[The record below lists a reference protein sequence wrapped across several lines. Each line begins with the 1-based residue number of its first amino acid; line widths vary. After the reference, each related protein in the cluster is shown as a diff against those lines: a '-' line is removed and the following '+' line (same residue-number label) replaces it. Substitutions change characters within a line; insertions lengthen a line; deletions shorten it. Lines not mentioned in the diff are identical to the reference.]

1 MSPNQSKETFDW
13 FHFCRFLAWRR
24 IEIIQLNDIIDSKT
38 GIDLQQLL
46 DNSKAELD
54 LLGEGRS
61 WSVIDGRWNA
71 LNVAAKV
78 PNCAFHELNNKWSD
92 IMTEIFYEIQV
103 MSHYSL
109 SRHPNIVKLIGL
121 SFYERVSRLDDTSS
135 SFVYPVLVLE
145 KADPKHLDL
154 RCFVESCKHIPLFQV
169 LSFIADVADGL
180 TALHTFGV
188 VHADLKAAN
197 ILVFQTENGLIAKIS
212 DFGGCGVD
220 INKDPFRIYTP
231 DLFDVPPDGSRSMD
245 FRTFGL
251 LCRYLASHG
260 RLEEEDD
267 IDISFALMPIQ
278 GLYEPSPGRASLL
291 HLMRPMLSGTDHL
304 LSISEIRTKLLY
316 GLKSI
321 RLIVEEPRRNGSH
334 MTVTLSPKV
343 FPKRFLPFLANV
355 ANLGI

>member
-1 MSPNQSKETFDW
+1 MPPNQSKDTFDW

-24 IEIIQLNDIIDSKT
+24 IEIIQLNDINDPKT

-46 DNSKAELD
+46 DNREEELE

-71 LNVAAKV
+71 LNVAVKV
-78 PNCAFHELNNKWSD
+78 PNCAFYEPNNKWRD

-121 SFYERVSRLDDTSS
+121 SFYERFSRLDDTSS
-135 SFVYPVLVLE
+135 SLVYPILVLE
-145 KADPKHLDL
+145 KADPKHPDL
-154 RCFVESCKHIPLFQV
+154 RCYVESCKHIPLFQV
-169 LSFIADVADGL
+169 LSFIADMADGL
-180 TALHTFGV
+180 TALHKFGV
-188 VHADLKAAN
+188 IHADIKAAN
-197 ILVFQTENGLIAKIS
+197 VLVFQRENDLIAKIS

-220 INKDPFRIYTP
+220 INEDAFRIYTA
-231 DLFDVPPDGSRSMD
+231 DLFDDPPDGSRSMD

-251 LCRYLASHG
+251 VCRYLASHG
-260 RLEEEDD
+260 RLREEEDD
-267 IDISFALMPIQ
+267 KDIGFTLMKIEE
-278 GLYEPSPGRASLL
+278 LYEPSPGRDSLL
-291 HLMRPMLSGTDHL
+291 HLLRQMMSGGDHL

-321 RLIVEEPRRNGSH
+321 RLIVEEPRRNGWH
-334 MTVTLSPKV
+334 TTVTLSPKV
-343 FPKRFLPFLANV
+343 YLKRFRPCRDF